1 MLNGDIWPYA
11 NLFHNMTGSNDYDN
25 MMNTDAPASFN
36 YYSKYV
42 ELPAVRKMIHVG
54 NAKFPFVRVMSH
66 CWIYIQNCWF
76 PRFCWHIAAT
86 FHGSAQLPM
95 FGAVFVVSVSRPE
108 SKGV

>member
-76 PRFCWHIAAT
+76 PRFCCNIPWISSIANVWRCLRCVRVAARIQ
-86 FHGSAQLPM
+86 GR
-95 FGAVFVVSVSRPE
+95 VR
-108 SKGV
+108 